1 MIFRLAVALVAL
13 LDLAVARLLPESGGG
28 LFLRLGAAT
37 IVVLLPGGLVADALG
52 IRLTSA
58 TIVWALAAVGLALAV
73 VFVTSTS
80 FGVGLLVLLGVV
92 VAAIVFAPRV
102 ARPRR
107 LPGSRLVHAAGVLLG
122 ALLWHVAPR
131 AVQGDGLFHLARVRK
146 LVELGDLTP
155 SSLNELV
162 GGGLHPGYAFPLWHA
177 FLAAVAKLAG
187 VDPSLVVQHESA
199 LLVPI
204 ALAVTYEA
212 GTLLFGSA
220 WLGAAAALAQLALIC
235 FAPGHGGAYPVLD
248 LPATAARQ
256 LLVPATLALV
266 FAHVREPSR
275 RALVSVAAGAL
286 VLALVHPTYALFLC
300 LPLGGWLV
308 VRALADRADIRRV
321 GEPFA
326 AVVLPSVAVALALLP
341 LVRKTASHE
350 PSADERARAIAHY
363 GRQLVVSSDTHYRL
377 AAAVF
382 TRSGAVAV
390 AALTLVPLAA
400 LAWRRRW
407 SAFILGGSL
416 AVLLTMLVPFL
427 FVHLSD
433 AVSLSQSR
441 RAAGFVPFAF
451 AFAGGV
457 AVLTRVLA
465 VFALPIA
472 LAAGIALQA
481 LAPGE
486 FGYKLHEGGPNFA
499 VWVGLVGGGL
509 AVVAAVAARRSLAV
523 ERLDALTAA
532 AAVMFVLPVA
542 IHGFAD
548 WSPATGEDPHELT
561 PGLVDALRTD
571 VGKRDVVFADV
582 ATSYRIAAAAPV
594 LLAAAPPA
602 HVADT
607 TANDPY
613 RRAHDVERFLRTGDL
628 GIPRRYGARWLVLDR
643 TERTPR
649 LPAPPPVYSDSH
661 YALFRL

>member
-1 MIFRLAVALVAL
+1 MIFRIAVALVAL
-13 LDLAVARLLPESGGG
+13 VDLGIARLLPESGGG

-37 IVVLLPGGLVADALG
+37 IVLLLPGGLVADALG

-58 TIVWALAAVGLALAV
+58 TLVWTLMALALALAT
-73 VFVTSTS
+73 VFVFSTS
-80 FGVGLLVLLGVV
+80 FAVALLVLLAVI
-92 VAAIVFAPRV
+92 VAAIALAPRLP
-102 ARPRR
+102 RPRR
-107 LPGSRLVHAAGVLLG
+107 IPGSGLVLAAGLVLG
-122 ALLWHVAPR
+122 ALLWHVAPL
-131 AVQGDGLFHLARVRK
+131 AVKGDGLFHLARVRK

-155 SSLNELV
+155 SSLDELV

-187 VDPSLVVQHESA
+187 VDPALVVQHESA
-199 LLVPI
+199 LLVPV

-212 GTLLFGSA
+212 GALLFGSA
-220 WLGAAAALAQLALIC
+220 WLGAAAALAQVALIC
-235 FAPGHGGAYPVLD
+235 FAPSHGGAYPVLG

-275 RALVSVAAGAL
+275 RTLVSVAAGAL

-300 LPLGGWLV
+300 LPIGGWLV
-308 VRALADRADIRRV
+308 ARALADRQEVRRI

-326 AVVLPSVAVALALLP
+326 AVALPALAVALALLP

-350 PSADERARAIAHY
+350 PSAVERARAIQHY

-407 SAFILGGSL
+407 SAFVLGGSL
-416 AVLLTMLVPFL
+416 AVLLAMLVPFL

-451 AFAGGV
+451 ALAGGA
-457 AVLTRVLA
+457 AVLARLLG
-465 VFALPIA
+465 VFVLPIA
-472 LAAGIALQA
+472 LASGIALQA
-481 LAPGE
+481 VAPGE
-486 FGYKLHEGGPNFA
+486 FGYRLQEGGPNFA
-499 VWVGLVGGGL
+499 VWIALVGGAL
-509 AVVAAVAARRSLAV
+509 AVAAAVAVRRSLAF
-523 ERLDALTAA
+523 ERLGALAAAA
-532 AAVMFVLPVA
+532 AAVFVLPVA
-542 IHGFAD
+542 VHGFAN
-548 WSPATGEDPHELT
+548 WSPATGQDPHALT
-561 PGLVDALRTD
+561 PGLVRALRTD
-571 VGKRDVVFADV
+571 VGKRDVVFSDV
-582 ATSYRIAAAAPV
+582 ETSYRIAAAAPV

-607 TANDPY
+607 TANRPY
-613 RRAHDVERFLRTGDL
+613 DRVQDVDRFLETGDL
-628 GIPRRYGARWLVLDR
+628 AIPRRYGAEWLVIDKAVRHPL
-643 TERTPR
+643 
-649 LPAPPPVYSDSH
+649 LPLAPVYRDSR

>member
-1 MIFRLAVALVAL
+1 VILRIVVALAAL
-13 LDLAVARLLPESGGG
+13 ADLAVARLLPESGAG

-58 TIVWALAAVGLALAV
+58 TLVWSLVALALALGV
-73 VFVTSTS
+73 VFAVSGS
-80 FGVGLLVLLGVV
+80 FGVALLVLLAVV
-92 VAAIVFAPRV
+92 VAAIVLAPR
-102 ARPRR
+102 APRPRR
-107 LPGSRLVHAAGVLLG
+107 IAGSRLVLAVGIVLG

-162 GGGLHPGYAFPLWHA
+162 NGGLHPGYAFPLWHA

-187 VDPSLVVQHESA
+187 VDPALVVQHESA
-199 LLVPI
+199 VLVPI
-204 ALAVTYEA
+204 ALLVAYEA
-212 GTLLFGSA
+212 GALLFGSA
-220 WLGAAAALAQLALIC
+220 WLGAAAALAQVALIC

-256 LLVPATLALV
+256 LLVPATLALA

-275 RALVSVAAGAL
+275 RTLVSVAAGAL

-300 LPLGGWLV
+300 LPIGGWLV
-308 VRALADRADIRRV
+308 VRALTDRVDARRI
-321 GEPFA
+321 GEVLGA
-326 AVVLPSVAVALALLP
+326 IALPSLAVALALLP
-341 LVRKTASHE
+341 VVRKTASHD
-350 PSADERARAIAHY
+350 PSAAERARAIRHY
-363 GRQLVVSSDTHYRL
+363 GRQLVVASDTHYRL

-382 TRSGAVAV
+382 TRTGAVAV

-407 SAFILGGSL
+407 SAFVLGGSL
-416 AVLLTMLVPFL
+416 AVLLVMLVPFL

-451 AFAGGV
+451 ALAGGAAVV
-457 AVLTRVLA
+457 AQLLG
-465 VFALPIA
+465 VFVLPIA

-486 FGYKLHEGGPNFA
+486 FGYKLQEGGPVFA
-499 VWVGLVGGGL
+499 VWVALVGGAL
-509 AVVAAVAARRSLAV
+509 AVVVAAVVRRRVVV
-523 ERLDALTAA
+523 ERLDALAA
-532 AAVMFVLPVA
+532 LAVAVFVVPVA
-542 IHGFAD
+542 VHGFAH
-548 WSPATGEDPHELT
+548 WSHATGPDPHGLS
-561 PGLVDALRTD
+561 PGLVSALRTD
-571 VGKRDVVFADV
+571 VRKRDVVFSDV

-607 TANDPY
+607 TANHPY
-613 RRAHDVERFLRTGDL
+613 RRQREVDRFLETGNL
-628 GIPRRYGARWLVLDR
+628 SIPRRYGAEWLVIDKSARHPL
-643 TERTPR
+643 
-649 LPAPPPVYSDSH
+649 LPLTPVYRDSR